1 MGLQDRGEI
10 RTGNWADLVI
20 FDLETITDE
29 ATFFEPHQHASGI
42 DHVIVNGEFVVEDG
56 EILYALPG
64 KLISSRRGGPPSISQ
79 EH

>member
-1 MGLQDRGEI
+1 EI